1 MVAVVAISGVF
12 PRPKIKEIISLFDC
26 SNKKNEMKKNAIFK
40 KMK

>member
-26 SNKKNEMKKNAIFK
+26 SNEKNEMKKMQYLK
-40 KMK
+40 R